1 MATATIFSGFNQPV
15 ENKSLILILND
26 IRKGKYRSE
35 IEMLRNAILSGNHD
49 EAEKLKKQLP
59 AFTPS
64 GTFEGGRK
72 AHLLKNYS
80 GFVHLDFDK
89 LSEQQLSDTFDLIS
103 KCPYTSGC
111 FRSPGGKGLK
121 VFVEVS
127 TTAAH
132 HDLAYKQV
140 QDYYEQLTGI
150 KCDPKCKDI
159 TRLCFVSFDPDLYK
173 NLNSE
178 KFIVKTGG
186 NTLTEKQPVKNHPA
200 PVLAEPE
207 NLDTLMIF
215 NQQVDFTNLK
225 DSYYDGNRNNYVYL
239 LASNCNR
246 AGLTES
252 DTLQH
257 CLQSFDLAEKE
268 IRASVRSAYTNHL
281 AEFAKFANS
290 ANHVKNPSIQSGNS
304 STSGQTEEDYLKN
317 TPFIPD
323 SIFPNLPMILQS
335 GAYAFPDKRERDV
348 FLTGALAIL
357 SGCLPNVKGV
367 YAQQTTY
374 PNMFAFIIAPAAS
387 GKGAMKFAKMLADKI
402 HDITIRNSSDA
413 KLQYEADMNQ
423 YKARERSRKKGEP
436 TEDPPEAP
444 PFKVLYIPAN
454 SSYAKILT
462 HLQQNEGEGIICET
476 EADTMGNVLK
486 QEWGGYSDMLRK
498 AFHHERISSSK
509 KSNNEYI
516 EVNEPRLSVALSGT
530 PNQVTGLIS
539 SAEDGL
545 FSRFIFYAF
554 KVEQLWRDVSPFANN
569 LNLTEHFTAL
579 SGQTYE
585 IFQFLLKYPTIVE
598 LSRAQWDKLNQV
610 FCMLLGE
617 IVTFNSEEA
626 ASIVKRLG
634 SILFRF
640 AMIFTALRKVESGDL
655 SISITCTD
663 TDFDAAITLIDV
675 YLRHSLLMFHNLPKQ
690 TENSTFKS
698 GSNKQ
703 LFFDALPAEFKR
715 IDAIELGK
723 HYNLSARTVDNL
735 LKDLIGK
742 YLTQPQFGSYSK
754 S

>member
-15 ENKSLILILND
+15 ENRSLILILND
-26 IRKGKYRSE
+26 IKKGKYKTE
-35 IEMLRNAILSGNHD
+35 IELLRTAIQSGNQK
-49 EAEKLKKQLP
+49 EAEQLKKQLP

-72 AHLLKNYS
+72 AHLLKSYS

-89 LSEQQLSDTFDLIS
+89 LSANQLSESFEVIS
-103 KCPYTSGC
+103 RCSFTSGC

-121 VFVEVS
+121 VLVEVN
-127 TTAAH
+127 TTAVH

-140 QDYYEQLTGI
+140 QEYYEQLTGI
-150 KCDPKCKDI
+150 SCDPKCKDI
-159 TRLCFVSFDPDLYK
+159 TRLCFVSFDPEMVK
-173 NLNSE
+173 NLNNE
-178 KFIVKTGG
+178 KFIVKTGE
-186 NTLTEKQPVKNHPA
+186 NTLLEKQPVKPLS
-200 PVLAEPE
+200 PVIYAEPE
-207 NLDTLMIF
+207 NLDTLMGF

-225 DSYYDGNRNNYVYL
+225 DSYYDGNRNNYIYL

-246 AGLTES
+246 AGLSES

-268 IRASVRSAYTNHL
+268 IKASVRSAYTNHF

-290 ANHVKNPSIQSGNS
+290 SKFPSVQPANTPVKEQS
-304 STSGQTEEDYLKN
+304 EEDYLKS
-317 TPFIPD
+317 TPFIPE
-323 SIFPNLPMILQS
+323 SVFENLPGILQA
-335 GAYAFPDKRERDV
+335 GAAAFPDKRERDV

-357 SGCLPNVKGV
+357 SGCLPNVKGI

-374 PNMFAFIIAPAAS
+374 PNLFAFIIAPAAS
-387 GKGAMKFAKMLADKI
+387 GKGAMKFAKMLADKV
-402 HDITIRNSSDA
+402 HDITIRNSNDA
-413 KLQYEADMNQ
+413 KLIFESEMNQ

-436 TEDPPEAP
+436 SEEPPEEP

-462 HLQQNEGEGIICET
+462 HLQQNNGEGIICET

-554 KVEQLWRDVSPFANN
+554 KVEQLWRDVSPYANN

-579 SGQTYE
+579 SGQTFE
-585 IFQFLLKYPTIVE
+585 ISRFLSQFPTMVE

-610 FCMLLGE
+610 LGFLLNE
-617 IVTFNSEEA
+617 TVTFNSEEA

-640 AMIFTALRKVESGDL
+640 AMIFTALRKVENGDTSL
-655 SISITCTD
+655 QVTCSD
-663 TDFDAAITLIDV
+663 TDFNSAITLIEV
-675 YLRHSLLMFHNLPKQ
+675 YLRHSLLMFHNLPTQ
-690 TENSTFKS
+690 NENSTFKS

-703 LFFDALPAEFKR
+703 LFFEALPKEFKR
-715 IDAIELGK
+715 ADAIELGRQF
-723 HYNLSARTVDNL
+723 NLSARTVDNL
-735 LKDLIGK
+735 LKDLLGQ
-742 YLTQPQFGSYSK
+742 YLAQPQFGLYSRII
-754 S
+754 